1 MTENERYILCES
13 MARRIVGI
21 IMKNPDYTFPNSAIS
36 LDVLSAFSIPG
47 SSDSHSA
54 LASEHRP
61 TAKVC

>member
-21 IMKNPDYTFPNSAIS
+21 LMKNPNYTFPNSAIS

-47 SSDSHSA
+47 SSDSRPA
-54 LASEHRP
+54 PANEHRP
-61 TAKVC
+61 TA